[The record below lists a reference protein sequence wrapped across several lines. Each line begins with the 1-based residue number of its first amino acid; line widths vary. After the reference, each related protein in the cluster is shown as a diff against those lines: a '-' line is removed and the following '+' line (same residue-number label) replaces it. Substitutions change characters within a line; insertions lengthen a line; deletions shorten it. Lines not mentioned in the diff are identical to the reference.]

1 MEEKIER
8 GNKYQLIVEPN
19 AVRFH
24 STGFGPIPSESL
36 ALMDAK
42 LCLSAFCK
50 AGFYS
55 HLS

>member
-8 GNKYQLIVEPN
+8 GNKYQLNVEPN

-24 STGFGPIPSESL
+24 STEFGSIPSESL